1 MTTTPFSSTALP
13 IDRPAA
19 DVVIAAPLAG
29 PIFRDAT
36 PKGVGAVT
44 DSGWLNVAAYGGGV
58 VLKILAD
65 QASGLGGIT
74 VDWSEDGG
82 TTIWASEAPATLVAA
97 TKYDSGVLPLK
108 GAWVR
113 AQLVNGGVAQ
123 TSLLF
128 SLDGIAGGGGGG
140 GGGASATAANQ
151 VLELAAIKA
160 LPGGTILASSNVL
173 LAAGGVYCSPLLD
186 LSGSAGISV
195 EATSDVPS
203 DANGVSVWFVAPLAT
218 LSGPAAT
225 LGAGAVGDTV
235 ALAGGFG
242 NHFQLQLPLLSAIQ
256 TPEGGLGLVVAVLNN
271 ISAQVLLLS
280 VTAGG
285 AVSLYRQK
293 VESITVGLIVGAAS
307 PHFARITAAV
317 RPNTM
322 AFAGYFN
329 AHGGGALAQG
339 AFTFDVHGTSYGL
352 TDATWNDSGQV
363 SGAPSVTA
371 TLAGVAPGA
380 PFPATAPAMLPCED
394 DATKAQPLPLRAA
407 GDLPPTAGSVPVLP
421 AINAGG
427 DLAPLLTGP
436 NGELKA
442 GLWAVITAALRAI
455 TGTDLNAA
463 VGYAGHLGEDT
474 FDYGANVLL
483 AAMAPL
489 LAGVPTNPTL
499 QDLGG
504 GVIAYPTASH
514 AVGADVVAPG
524 AAFPAT
530 AQVVQS
536 LRTPAGNAQTPF
548 GYDDSALSGGGW
560 SEAVADLGARVSL
573 ATLVNRQTICAPG
586 VDSSGNTTGKPGAA
600 VSLAADATPYLV
612 NVGTYAF
619 GQMTFP
625 GIGSLANNDHFTISD
640 GVNTPTVFDLEV
652 VTAGYVNPGGRTT
665 IDIHTLTTGTQ
676 IAAAVVSAINGIGAT
691 LAVTASAT
699 TPAGATIQ
707 ITNNS
712 MLAAG
717 NVAIT
722 ATTATPGVIAVVG
735 MSGGHNNAL
744 LGGDAIHI
752 NVTKGDAA
760 QDGTFWAAYTLV
772 KHGDPVPTAGDDMV
786 YAGSSAYVC
795 PWGTSALSYDLYAFR
810 GYTGK
815 SGMYASVAYIQKA

>member
-1 MTTTPFSSTALP
+1 
-13 IDRPAA
+13 
-19 DVVIAAPLAG
+19 
-29 PIFRDAT
+29 
-36 PKGVGAVT
+36 
-44 DSGWLNVAAYGGGV
+44 VAAYGGGV

-82 TTIWASEAPATLVAA
+82 SAVWASETPATLVASV
-97 TKYDSGVLPLK
+97 KYDSGVLALK
-108 GAWVR
+108 SAWVR
-113 AQLVNGGVAQ
+113 AQLVNAGAAQ
-123 TSLLF
+123 TQLLF

-463 VGYAGHLGEDT
+463 VAYVGHLGADV
-474 FDYGANVLL
+474 FDYGLNVMLG
-483 AAMAPL
+483 AAVPL

-499 QDLGG
+499 TDVGG
-504 GVIAYPTASH
+504 GHIAQDTASRR
-514 AVGADVVAPG
+514 VGADVVAPG
-524 AAFPAT
+524 AAFPSP
-530 AQVVQS
+530 AQAVM
-536 LRTPAGNAQTPF
+536 PAVDAGGNAQ
-548 GYDDSALSGGGW
+548 ALVQGGGTK
-560 SEAVADLGARVSL
+560 ATAARVTLATDGPGVADLDACAIFSPLAARINVQNT
-573 ATLVNRQTICAPG
+573 AVGDAAMCTLKAGGTYQIAVKKNVADLTL
-586 VDSSGNTTGKPGAA
+586 TTAAYLGFGAA
-600 VSLAADATPYLV
+600 AVAGGATTMLR
-612 NVGTYAF
+612 T
-619 GQMTFP
+619 
-625 GIGSLANNDHFTISD
+625 SD
-640 GVNTPTVFDLEV
+640 DGDL
-652 VTAGYVNPGGRTT
+652 YVNPLA
-665 IDIHTLTTGTQ
+665 D
-676 IAAAVVSAINGIGAT
+676 VVLHILWVGSACP
-691 LAVTASAT
+691 V
-699 TPAGATIQ
+699 Q
-707 ITNNS
+707 
-712 MLAAG
+712 
-717 NVAIT
+717 
-722 ATTATPGVIAVVG
+722 VVG
-735 MSGGHNNAL
+735 GNAL
-744 LGGDAIHI
+744 A
-752 NVTKGDAA
+752 
-760 QDGTFWAAYTLV
+760 LV
-772 KHGDPVPTAGDDMV
+772 A
-786 YAGSSAYVC
+786 
-795 PWGTSALSYDLYAFR
+795 
-810 GYTGK
+810 
-815 SGMYASVAYIQKA
+815 